1 MEFRYFKIEDF
12 ACQETGENGIQPE
25 FVLALDDLRHEC
37 GFPFVVTSGF
47 RSKDHSIEKTKKVG
61 GRHTRGDAADI
72 QVTNGLQRMALV
84 SKALEHGFK
93 GIGVAKSFVHLDT
106 RDSEPVMWTY

>member
-1 MEFRYFKIEDF
+1 MEFRYFQIEDF
-12 ACQETGENGIQPE
+12 ACQETGENGIKPE
-25 FVLALDDLRHEC
+25 FVLALDDLRHKC

>member
-1 MEFRYFKIEDF
+1 MEFRYFQIEDF
-12 ACQETGENGIQPE
+12 ACHETGENGIQPE
-25 FVLALDDLRHEC
+25 FVSALDDLRHEC

>member
-1 MEFRYFKIEDF
+1 MEFRYFQIEDF
-12 ACQETGENGIQPE
+12 ACQETGENGIKPE

>member
-1 MEFRYFKIEDF
+1 M
-12 ACQETGENGIQPE
+12 
-25 FVLALDDLRHEC
+25 ALDDLRHKC

-72 QVTNGLQRMALV
+72 QVTNGLQRMAIV